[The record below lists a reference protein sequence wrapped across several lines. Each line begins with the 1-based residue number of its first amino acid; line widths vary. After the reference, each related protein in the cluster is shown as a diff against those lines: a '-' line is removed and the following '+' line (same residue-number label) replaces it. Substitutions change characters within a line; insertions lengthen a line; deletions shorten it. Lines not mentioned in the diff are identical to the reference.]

1 VVLQEI
7 WNKFNPRERLSAI
20 GAGVI
25 IVGWLIS
32 LTSFGVGG
40 SVLALLAGLIVLGV
54 LYAKHAPNLKVA
66 WPVDPSLINLAV
78 SGLAALLVLVGLLS
92 WVGFLGLYGGTAL
105 IALLLTV
112 VGTALLVWGA
122 WQEYSAVKP
131 ALPAFLTS
139 GGGTGTS
146 TGAATTPP
154 AGSAAAAPAAP
165 AAPPAA
171 PAAMDDRD
179 EAPPA

>member
-1 VVLQEI
+1 MAQLQEI
-7 WNKFNPRERLSAI
+7 WNKFNSRERLSAI

-25 IVGWLIS
+25 IIGWLIS

-54 LYAKHAPNLKVA
+54 LYAKYAPNLKIA
-66 WPVDPSLINLAV
+66 WPADPALINLAV

-105 IALLLTV
+105 FALIITV

-122 WQEYSAVKP
+122 WQEYAAVKP
-131 ALPAFLTS
+131 PLPAFLTS
-139 GGGTGTS
+139 GGGS
-146 TGAATTPP
+146 GASAPPP
-154 AGSAAAAPAAP
+154 ASPPPASMPP
-165 AAPPAA
+165 AAPPVA
-171 PAAMDDRD
+171 PAPPVDERD